1 MAYTATYESTDLG
14 TIIVDVLGYFFSALA
29 RNAAL
34 LVILIII
41 LVILGYTTGIFSKL
55 FGLFGKLGR

>member
-14 TIIVDVLGYFFSALA
+14 TMIVDILGYFFSALA

-41 LVILGYTTGIFSKL
+41 LVVLGYFSGIFTKL
-55 FGLFGKLGR
+55 FALFGRMGR